1 MIIFQRIIR
10 NKATISV
17 VLLPT
22 IVAFTISI
30 YLSIQPCSLSSKVGS
45 IVQFICLIMPC
56 LAQVCERL
64 RSHTTDL
71 PWQTKSTFIIVLF
84 LLVLPRN
91 ALFCK
96 IFWNSC
102 SLLWNYRLWQIIARL
117 SKLVLPVSSKIGSNT
132 SKSYYLECYTKFYKK
147 KNPTHQVLPG
157 VIRRHPPQFL
167 YIIYYFCIKYAR
179 ILWFANEF
187 L

>member
-84 LLVLPRN
+84 LLDLSRN

-96 IFWNSC
+96 GFRGLINVCFCWH
-102 SLLWNYRLWQIIARL
+102 LG
-117 SKLVLPVSSKIGSNT
+117 KIRQDEACY
-132 SKSYYLECYTKFYKK
+132 YYLLVVKMVVKRKF
-147 KNPTHQVLPG
+147 L
-157 VIRRHPPQFL
+157 L
-167 YIIYYFCIKYAR
+167 LR
-179 ILWFANEF
+179 IF
-187 L
+187 

>member
-1 MIIFQRIIR
+1 MNFYKIFSFPPPCHPYKNRSPFPITPPRFAPFYRTSSPLI
-10 NKATISV
+10 A
-17 VLLPT
+17 VL
-22 IVAFTISI
+22 
-30 YLSIQPCSLSSKVGS
+30 KV
-45 IVQFICLIMPC
+45 
-56 LAQVCERL
+56 
-64 RSHTTDL
+64 L
-71 PWQTKSTFIIVLF
+71 PWQMKSIFIIVLF

-102 SLLWNYRLWQIIARL
+102 SLLWNYRLWQIRARL

>member
-84 LLVLPRN
+84 LLVCSEILCFSDIPEIIN
-91 ALFCK
+91 KLLF
-96 IFWNSC
+96 
-102 SLLWNYRLWQIIARL
+102 ARQ
-117 SKLVLPVSSKIGSNT
+117 LPVNDKNSSKI
-132 SKSYYLECYTKFYKK
+132 
-147 KNPTHQVLPG
+147 KNRTIPVST
-157 VIRRHPPQFL
+157 
-167 YIIYYFCIKYAR
+167 
-179 ILWFANEF
+179 
-187 L
+187 

>member
-1 MIIFQRIIR
+1 M
-10 NKATISV
+10 
-17 VLLPT
+17 
-22 IVAFTISI
+22 
-30 YLSIQPCSLSSKVGS
+30 CLSSLNRSNSKAFRR
-45 IVQFICLIMPC
+45 ILPC
-56 LAQVCERL
+56 VAPLYKALHYSKTGV
-64 RSHTTDL
+64 
-71 PWQTKSTFIIVLF
+71 PWQMKHTLIIILF

-102 SLLWNYRLWQIIARL
+102 SLLWNYRLWQIRARL

-167 YIIYYFCIKYAR
+167 YIRYYFCIKYAR

>member
-96 IFWNSC
+96 GFRGYC
-102 SLLWNYRLWQIIARL
+102 KMLWNYRLWQIRAEPC
-117 SKLVLPVSSKIGSNT
+117 KLLLPVSSKIS
-132 SKSYYLECYTKFYKK
+132 SKRERVTTKDCLLKKLLYLLTQRK
-147 KNPTHQVLPG
+147 
-157 VIRRHPPQFL
+157 
-167 YIIYYFCIKYAR
+167 
-179 ILWFANEF
+179 
-187 L
+187 

>member
-96 IFWNSC
+96 GFRGFVKCVYWLTSWQNRARWSK
-102 SLLWNYRLWQIIARL
+102 LLWA
-117 SKLVLPVSSKIGSNT
+117 VSSKVGSKT
-132 SKSYYLECYTKFYKK
+132 GFGYY
-147 KNPTHQVLPG
+147 
-157 VIRRHPPQFL
+157 
-167 YIIYYFCIKYAR
+167 
-179 ILWFANEF
+179 
-187 L
+187 

>member
-96 IFWNSC
+96 GFRGFVECVFGMAS
-102 SLLWNYRLWQIIARL
+102 WQNRARW
-117 SKLVLPVSSKIGSNT
+117 SKLLLPVSSKVS
-132 SKSYYLECYTKFYKK
+132 SK
-147 KNPTHQVLPG
+147 H
-157 VIRRHPPQFL
+157 
-167 YIIYYFCIKYAR
+167 
-179 ILWFANEF
+179 
-187 L
+187 

>member
-84 LLVLPRN
+84 LLILPRN

-96 IFWNSC
+96 GFRGFVKCVYWLTSWQNRARWSK
-102 SLLWNYRLWQIIARL
+102 LLWA
-117 SKLVLPVSSKIGSNT
+117 VSSKIGS
-132 SKSYYLECYTKFYKK
+132 KMGLAYY
-147 KNPTHQVLPG
+147 
-157 VIRRHPPQFL
+157 
-167 YIIYYFCIKYAR
+167 
-179 ILWFANEF
+179 
-187 L
+187 

>member
-96 IFWNSC
+96 S
-102 SLLWNYRLWQIIARL
+102 L
-117 SKLVLPVSSKIGSNT
+117 SKLLLPVSSKIS
-132 SKSYYLECYTKFYKK
+132 SKREKVTTKDF
-147 KNPTHQVLPG
+147 
-157 VIRRHPPQFL
+157 I
-167 YIIYYFCIKYAR
+167 
-179 ILWFANEF
+179 W
-187 L
+187 